1 MIEGGKMKSIVGIS
15 CPVVNASYGNWE
27 RRSAL
32 LPIDYIEI
40 VEAAGGVPVIIPPT
54 ESSEEIVERID
65 ALIISGGPDLD
76 PSSYG
81 HKENGSIDYS
91 LEQDDSEFRIV
102 KEAINRDM
110 PILGICRGMQL
121 MSVLHGGF
129 MHQHLDSTADFK
141 EHGKYWGEFSEH
153 KVCVEKNSL
162 LENLMGKMINVNS
175 YHHQGLANAGS
186 LSITGYSEHDNLI
199 EAVERP
205 DLKFFLGV
213 QWHPERIEHL
223 ALFTALVEAA
233 RS

>member
-1 MIEGGKMKSIVGIS
+1 MKIIVGIS

-32 LPIDYIEI
+32 LPFDYIEI

-129 MHQHLDSTADFK
+129 MHQHLDSTDDFK
-141 EHGKYWGEFSEH
+141 DQPKIINGASDIIAKIFDEKGEHTRAAVS
-153 KVCVEKNSL
+153 VNSL
-162 LENLMGKMINVNS
+162 PLGV
-175 YHHQGLANAGS
+175 
-186 LSITGYSEHDNLI
+186 
-199 EAVERP
+199 AVEV
-205 DLKFFLGV
+205 DAIF
-213 QWHPERIEHL
+213 EIN
-223 ALFTALVEAA
+223 
-233 RS
+233 